1 METHTVTIVEMD
13 QRCNRRSARIV
24 GGVVGAVAVVGA
36 IVGAIVGVATKEE
49 KPFPKI
55 FVNDRKGMNWIAR
68 KSTHTSSVGRLSDVL
83 DLLDYRDNR
92 DYHDHQMQDI
102 HTI

>member
-1 METHTVTIVEMD
+1 METHNATIVEMD

-68 KSTHTSSVGRLSDVL
+68 KSTHIYVPV
-83 DLLDYRDNR
+83 LLDYRNNR